1 MSCPNDTR
9 EHFVGH
15 LVNLNA
21 LLSVLTWHE
30 HKDFFPIPGTLSG
43 RSGLPSELEA
53 FAWEICL
60 PYALETATL
69 AHAVQAGGILT
80 DEPHCDVWDDA
91 TAAAVGAY
99 GALAAAMGE
108 AGDLAG
114 LDLIQAAQAIVRCAH
129 VSTLTAFNA
138 ENETRAKAATG
149 VSS

>member
-9 EHFVGH
+9 EHFVNH

-21 LLSVLTWHE
+21 LLSVLTWDE
-30 HKDFFPIPGTLSG
+30 HTDFFPIPGTLSG

-53 FAWEICL
+53 FSWEVCL
-60 PYALETATL
+60 PYALKTAML
-69 AHAVQAGGILT
+69 ARAVQAGGILT
-80 DEPHCDVWDDA
+80 DEPDSDVWEDA

-108 AGDLAG
+108 AGELDA
-114 LDLIQAAQAIVRCAH
+114 LDLIQAAQAIVRRVH

-138 ENETRAKAATG
+138 ENEIRAKAAEEV
-149 VSS
+149 VS